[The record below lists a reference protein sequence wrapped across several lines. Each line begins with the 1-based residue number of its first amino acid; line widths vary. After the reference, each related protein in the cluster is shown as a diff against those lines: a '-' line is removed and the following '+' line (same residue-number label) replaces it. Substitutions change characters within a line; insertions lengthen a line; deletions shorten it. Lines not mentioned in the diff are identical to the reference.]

1 MGEINNNAKDGWKG
15 GRDCTAAGMGIEVWS
30 YKNACALRKE
40 FCLSLRSMTKGR
52 RYHENLVRNIY
63 PFHRVFLDN
72 SNHENRKNEVVDKTE
87 VKYDIRIK
95 SSNVKSTKTSKDNY
109 SMSM

>member
-1 MGEINNNAKDGWKG
+1 LGEINNNAKDGWMG

-40 FCLSLRSMTKGR
+40 FQHSLRSSMKGR
-52 RYHENLVRNIY
+52 RYHEKLVRNIY
-63 PFHRVFLDN
+63 PFDRVFLDI

-87 VKYDIRIK
+87 VKYNIRIK